1 MRKKLLGLLL
11 PIVLCYSIGTYAGE
25 IKDFNKVEPPLCYS
39 VYIEHPTPIPSGHD
53 GNLTVNVKFAF
64 YDANNKY
71 GLRGNTLQAT
81 ILHNSVKE
89 GTCTLTKD
97 TDGAYKG
104 TFIAHFTD
112 YFDASEYNLELIGLP
127 DYYLASH
134 MKSIK
139 NTSTMEYN
147 AYFSLDKY
155 DAYDKFIGYN
165 NGDTITLYVGDA
177 INLTT
182 ESYCYGLASGSADTN
197 VTSSLGLYLTTDL
210 NKTYS
215 SLTDGDLYS
224 FPYLMKSV
232 WTVSSSGDIQ
242 ERISKNN
249 YRIIALK
256 EGTYT
261 VKEQVSFNGSNQK
274 HNYSSTE
281 EAILNVK
288 VVGRGAKETRE
299 IPKKQVVKEVTEEGN
314 VVVTKQSPPLK
325 ESAFSIS
332 ARGLK
337 NNTLTIKK
345 GKSIKLK
352 VKYKK
357 SKNKKKNKVKYRS
370 TNKKVF
376 TINKKGKIRAKR
388 KGKALAIVRVNGKT
402 RKVKVIVN

>member
-1 MRKKLLGLLL
+1 M
-11 PIVLCYSIGTYAGE
+11 
-25 IKDFNKVEPPLCYS
+25 
-39 VYIEHPTPIPSGHD
+39 
-53 GNLTVNVKFAF
+53 
-64 YDANNKY
+64 
-71 GLRGNTLQAT
+71 
-81 ILHNSVKE
+81 
-89 GTCTLTKD
+89 
-97 TDGAYKG
+97 
-104 TFIAHFTD
+104 
-112 YFDASEYNLELIGLP
+112 
-127 DYYLASH
+127 
-134 MKSIK
+134 
-139 NTSTMEYN
+139 
-147 AYFSLDKY
+147 
-155 DAYDKFIGYN
+155 
-165 NGDTITLYVGDA
+165 
-177 INLTT
+177 
-182 ESYCYGLASGSADTN
+182 
-197 VTSSLGLYLTTDL
+197 GLYLTTDL